1 MCVCC
6 TYFCTCSYI
15 FFARRLCLGSCYY
28 GVQFVLHI
36 MTAICF
42 LCICRLQ
49 VNSRCAVKQKD
60 TFALMI
66 SCAASFCPFRFVA
79 NHVCMLRCCAS
90 GFGFWSQSNT
100 TDMFCLHIL
109 APAKVALCSLWSG
122 LYPCESTLWF
132 PLCFAIQWPSQALS
146 SLNTCNY
153 SHYPQSPPAL
163 PLCLS
168 LSASPAVYLSAHIFL
183 WLTHRKQK
191 RKEKNDKRCVIDDQE
206 TEKQPN

>member
-1 MCVCC
+1 MCSETERHICPNDLL
-6 TYFCTCSYI
+6 CS
-15 FFARRLCLGSCYY
+15 FFLSL
-28 GVQFVLHI
+28 
-36 MTAICF
+36 
-42 LCICRLQ
+42 
-49 VNSRCAVKQKD
+49 
-60 TFALMI
+60 
-66 SCAASFCPFRFVA
+66 RFVA

-168 LSASPAVYLSAHIFL
+168 RCLSFCSHFPLAYTQEA
-183 WLTHRKQK
+183 KKK
-191 RKEKNDKRCVIDDQE
+191 RKKWQEMCDRWSRNWETAKLKRVKITRKIRCTLSKTRTNHCSREHSFVL
-206 TEKQPN
+206 